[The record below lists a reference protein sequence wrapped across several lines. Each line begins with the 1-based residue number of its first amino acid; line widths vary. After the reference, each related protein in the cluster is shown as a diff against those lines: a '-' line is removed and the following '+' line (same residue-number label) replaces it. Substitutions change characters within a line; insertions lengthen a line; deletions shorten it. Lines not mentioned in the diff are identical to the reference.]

1 MATRTRRRTPKS
13 THNTKQMKKKMAVRP
28 KTKKSRKGKR
38 PLNGFFKEM
47 LKAKKNG
54 DDSFT
59 YNGAVYVG
67 HKHDRLGMIYKKK

>member
-1 MATRTRRRTPKS
+1 MAAKTRRRTQNGKVS
-13 THNTKQMKKKMAVRP
+13 SNQMKMAVRP
-28 KTKKSRKGKR
+28 KKKRSRKGKR

-54 DDSFT
+54 DESFT
-59 YNGAVYVG
+59 YNGAIYVG